1 MKRTGRKK
9 EWAIL
14 VFCLFFLG
22 ISPPLIRVFDTPY
35 MIFEL
40 PMSFLYLY
48 GLWALMIL
56 FIAIGARRRE
66 PLVEANMG
74 MPALSDETLASAN
87 AEKNNAQ

>member
-1 MKRTGRKK
+1 MQRTGRKK

-22 ISPPLIRVFDTPY
+22 ISPPLIRVFDTPF

-66 PLVEANMG
+66 PQAQSAMG
-74 MPALSDETLASAN
+74 MTTPSNDTLAPAN
-87 AEKNNAQ
+87 AEKNDAQ